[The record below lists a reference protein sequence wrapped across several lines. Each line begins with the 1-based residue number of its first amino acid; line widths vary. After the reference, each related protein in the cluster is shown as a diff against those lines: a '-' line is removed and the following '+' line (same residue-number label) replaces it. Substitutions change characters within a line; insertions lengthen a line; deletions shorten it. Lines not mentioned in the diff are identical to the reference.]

1 MSDDD
6 VRAAVKDCVHCG
18 FCLPACP
25 TYQLWGEEMDSPRG
39 RIHLAGQILDGASLT
54 AAAAEHF
61 DRCLGCM
68 ACMTACPSGVQY
80 DQIIEAARVWTE
92 EAEREPEPAESGALG
107 ALGALAGRGGRGRLG
122 ANVAPAAP
130 AAPAAPV
137 RRSLRDR
144 ATRAAIFAVFPYPR
158 RLRAL
163 TAPLR
168 VAQRAGLDR
177 ALTRS
182 GLPARVSPAAEAAL
196 RLAPG
201 SPALPAGRF
210 PERVPALGT
219 RRAVV
224 GMLTG
229 CVQSVFFP
237 QVNAATA
244 RVLAAEGCDVIIP
257 RGQGCCGALSLHS
270 GRAQEAIRFAKRTIA
285 TFEAAGVDAII
296 VNSAGCGSAMKEY
309 ERLFG
314 HVADAS
320 PALAGQVEGAS
331 WASRAAALSAQVRDL
346 AEFLAELGTVAP
358 RHPVPVTAA
367 YHDACHLGH
376 AQRITRQPRELLREI
391 PGLTLVELRDAGTCC
406 GSAGVYNLLQP
417 EAARELGA
425 RKADSV
431 LDSGAGLV
439 ISANPGCTLQIS
451 AELASRGRSVATAH
465 TAEVLDASIRGL
477 PLSSLRGLLAAS
489 FVHRVCVSGAT
500 PGYKVVVSRGER
512 ARREGQP
519 FGQLLYV
526 VHPAPLTTRT
536 TAARTRGCR
545 MRFVR
550 MRMSSGRPRRGDM
563 SWMPEHWIQT
573 FRTGRLRRKIPCP
586 GGWRIFRAI

>member
-1 MSDDD
+1 MSDE
-6 VRAAVKDCVHCG
+6 VRLPLGGLVTEGAEERLRSVVNDCVHCG

-39 RIHLAGQILDGASLT
+39 RIHLVSQLLDGAPLT

-80 DQIIEAARVWTE
+80 DQIIEAAREWTE
-92 EAEREPEPAESGALG
+92 SAAGGAPAGGAAGGGEPADGG
-107 ALGALAGRGGRGRLG
+107 PAGGE
-122 ANVAPAAP
+122 PQ
-130 AAPAAPV
+130 V

-158 RLRAL
+158 RLRVV

-168 VAQRAGLDR
+168 AAQRAGADR
-177 ALTRS
+177 LLARS
-182 GLPARVSPAAEAAL
+182 GLAGLVSPAADAAL
-196 RLAPG
+196 RLAPP
-201 SPALPAGRF
+201 SSKPLPAGRF

-257 RGQGCCGALSLHS
+257 RGQGCCGALSLHT
-270 GRAQEAIRFAKRTIA
+270 GRADEAIRFAQQTIA
-285 TFEAAGVDAII
+285 VFEAAGVDAIV

-309 ERLFG
+309 ERLFSHLPEPASG
-314 HVADAS
+314 TEAS

-331 WASRAAALSAQVRDL
+331 WESRAAALSARVRDL
-346 AEFLAELGTVAP
+346 AEFLAELGPVAP
-358 RHPVPVTAA
+358 RHPLPVKAA

-376 AQRITRQPRELLREI
+376 AQRITRQPRELLRAI
-391 PGLTLVELRDAGTCC
+391 PGLELTELRDAGTCC

-417 EAARELGA
+417 AAARALGE

-431 LDSGAGLV
+431 LASGASLI

-451 AELASRGRSVATAH
+451 AELTSRGRPVATAH
-465 TAEVLDASIRGL
+465 TAEILDASIRGL
-477 PLSSLRGLLAAS
+477 PVRA
-489 FVHRVCVSGAT
+489 VI
-500 PGYKVVVSRGER
+500 PG
-512 ARREGQP
+512 
-519 FGQLLYV
+519 
-526 VHPAPLTTRT
+526 
-536 TAARTRGCR
+536 
-545 MRFVR
+545 
-550 MRMSSGRPRRGDM
+550 
-563 SWMPEHWIQT
+563 
-573 FRTGRLRRKIPCP
+573 
-586 GGWRIFRAI
+586 